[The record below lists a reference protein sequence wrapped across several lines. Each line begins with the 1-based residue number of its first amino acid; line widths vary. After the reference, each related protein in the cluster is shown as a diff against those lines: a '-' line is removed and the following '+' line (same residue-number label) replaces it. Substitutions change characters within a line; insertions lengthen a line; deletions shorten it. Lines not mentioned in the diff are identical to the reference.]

1 MRPTTFDSGGP
12 VDYTSVVTHFEAAGA
27 LWRASLALAARPDGG
42 NALGILFESTRVA
55 SRFYPFV
62 GAESSE
68 LADVE
73 RLGTGC
79 LAELL
84 RRAAPPGQLR
94 VMRVSAGWDAGVGKV
109 A

>member
-1 MRPTTFDSGGP
+1 M
-12 VDYTSVVTHFEAAGA
+12 DYAGVVTHFEAAGA

-42 NALGILFESTRVA
+42 DVFGILFESTR
-55 SRFYPFV
+55 SGPRFYQFV
-62 GAESSE
+62 GDEPSE
-68 LADVE
+68 LAELD

-84 RRAAPPGQLR
+84 RRAQPPGTLR
-94 VMRVSAGWDAGVGKV
+94 VMRVSAGWGAGVGKV